1 VIPVV
6 LGEPLREAPL
16 RRVEVAAQPIVES
29 GNLVT
34 QLKEVEFEASLG
46 VAPVVVALADA
57 DRGSA
62 LGARHVL

>member
-1 VIPVV
+1 
-6 LGEPLREAPL
+6 
-16 RRVEVAAQPIVES
+16 VES